1 MKAIGARVVRL
12 TDIAMRLLAF
22 FFFGWLRILILEAFR
37 WINTYSRQ

>member
-22 FFFGWLRILILEAFR
+22 FFLGG
-37 WINTYSRQ
+37 YVY